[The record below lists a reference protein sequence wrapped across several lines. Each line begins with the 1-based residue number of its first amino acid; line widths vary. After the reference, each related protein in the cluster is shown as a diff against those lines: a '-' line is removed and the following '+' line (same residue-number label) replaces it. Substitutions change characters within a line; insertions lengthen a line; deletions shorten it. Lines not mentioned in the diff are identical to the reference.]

1 MDMTDHRIEAIYEYL
16 SAIPRLEGSP
26 DPTGYLHND
35 CGDPHAQPRSSGPIL
50 AARMPRLK
58 LGRRKSALALR
69 RFRHHVAGLRRQSRA
84 LQLHRHMSD

>member
-35 CGDPHAQPRSSGPIL
+35 CGDPHAQPRSSGPIN
-50 AARMPRLK
+50 AA
-58 LGRRKSALALR
+58 S
-69 RFRHHVAGLRRQSRA
+69 
-84 LQLHRHMSD
+84 